1 MRMDAAAA
9 LYHDKERGYF
19 GCPRLDLLEML
30 PAHAGLKILELG
42 AGDGATLRA
51 AKAKGIA
58 SYCVG
63 IDLVAIGAMG
73 AMGAMGAGGAGGDP
87 ASPPPI
93 DRFLI
98 GNVEAMEIDLPSEH
112 FDVVLCADVL
122 EHLVDPWRA
131 VRRLARHLRPGGIF
145 LSSIPN
151 LRNHRALA
159 QIVLKGDF
167 HYAEAGL
174 LDRSHLRFF
183 CRRNVRELFEQ
194 AGLVIE
200 AMETNMGGYG
210 LRHKAINA
218 LTCGLLRDFFVLQF
232 RIRARKP

>member
-1 MRMDAAAA
+1 MPVDAAAA
-9 LYHDKERGYF
+9 LYRDKEPGYF

-30 PAHAGLKILELG
+30 PAQGGLKILELG

-51 AKAKGIA
+51 AKARGIA

-63 IDLVAIGAMG
+63 IDLVDVAP
-73 AMGAMGAGGAGGDP
+73 AGQ
-87 ASPPPI
+87 PI
-93 DRFLI
+93 VDRFLV
-98 GNVEAMEIDLPSEH
+98 GNVEAMDLDLPSEH

-131 VRRLARHLRPGGIF
+131 VRRLARHLRPGGTF

-151 LRNHRALA
+151 LRNHRALT
-159 QIVLKGDF
+159 QLVLKGDF

-194 AGLVIE
+194 AGLAIE
-200 AMETNMGGYG
+200 AMETNMGAYG

-232 RIRARKP
+232 KTRARKP